1 MFLPLC
7 APLFLALRRI
17 ITEVQGQAHPR
28 VTDRVEAAVQKV
40 HVTVIGTVLL
50 DVAFAPDYAEL
61 VATILEWYY
70 PILEPIQGFGFLAL
84 VGAKLGGSVI

>member
-1 MFLPLC
+1 M
-7 APLFLALRRI
+7 
-17 ITEVQGQAHPR
+17 R
-28 VTDRVEAAVQKV
+28 VTIIR
-40 HVTVIGTVLL
+40 TVLL